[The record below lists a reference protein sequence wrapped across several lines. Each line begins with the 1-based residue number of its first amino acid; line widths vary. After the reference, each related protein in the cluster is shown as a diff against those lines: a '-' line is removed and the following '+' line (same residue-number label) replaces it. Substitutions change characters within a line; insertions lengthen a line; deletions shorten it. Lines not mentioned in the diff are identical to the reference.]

1 MFTQKD
7 PCSYVNKK
15 VKIQSDPFP
24 QEINK
29 VSVREPFSVIAD
41 ISYILC
47 DKHTGTRMVKDYM
60 VTFWVTTEAS
70 VGLMLMYQYRGG
82 NDKQSVKYTE
92 TLVQG

>member
-1 MFTQKD
+1 M
-7 PCSYVNKK
+7 VNKK
-15 VKIQSDPFP
+15 GQKSKYPFP

-41 ISYILC
+41 IIYILC
-47 DKHTGTRMVKDYM
+47 DKHTGTRMIKDYT

-82 NDKQSVKYTE
+82 NDKQSVKCTE